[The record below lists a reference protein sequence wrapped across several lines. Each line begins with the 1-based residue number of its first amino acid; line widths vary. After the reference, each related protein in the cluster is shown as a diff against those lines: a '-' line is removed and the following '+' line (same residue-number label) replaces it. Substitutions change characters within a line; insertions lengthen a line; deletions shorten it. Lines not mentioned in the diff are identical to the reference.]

1 MGITSMPMTASSWRA
16 EQIYGHILDMV
27 TTAIGQERLFA
38 DVVDDGRSD
47 LNTVEL
53 VAKKDLLDW

>member
-1 MGITSMPMTASSWRA
+1 MPMTASSWRA